1 MGSLSVETSQL
12 PAAAVRI
19 ADAGRELAAV
29 QGAMG
34 RVSAAAYAADAPGVT
49 QALSALSQALAM
61 EAGSVG
67 VSTEALAAT
76 TSRAG
81 EVYEQVDRNA
91 FGSSG
96 AGSGSGGGGW

>member
-12 PAAAVRI
+12 PAAAVKI

-34 RVSAAAYAADAPGVT
+34 RVSAAAHAADAPGVS
-49 QALSALSQALAM
+49 QALSALSQALAT

-67 VSTEALAAT
+67 VSTAALAAT

-81 EVYEQVDRNA
+81 AVYEQADRNA
-91 FGSSG
+91 FGSG
-96 AGSGSGGGGW
+96 IAGSGGGRGW